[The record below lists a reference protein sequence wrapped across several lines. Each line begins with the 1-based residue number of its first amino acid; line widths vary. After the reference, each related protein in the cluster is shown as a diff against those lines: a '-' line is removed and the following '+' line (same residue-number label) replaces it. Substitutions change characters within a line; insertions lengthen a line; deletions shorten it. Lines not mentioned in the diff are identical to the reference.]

1 MCIRDSQKA
10 NFRLIAALTRREPDL
25 DSDGV
30 PDTDVS
36 AYALRR
42 DWAGRAIH
50 ICGMASADVDYLMG
64 HKNSDTKE
72 KDYTN
77 YDVQLDIARQLECHI
92 DVYKRQGLILL

>member
-1 MCIRDSQKA
+1 MR
-10 NFRLIAALTRREPDL
+10 
-25 DSDGV
+25 

-50 ICGMASADVDYLMG
+50 ICGMASADVDYLIG
-64 HKNSDTKE
+64 HKNTDTKD

-77 YDVQLDIARQLECHI
+77 YDVQSDIARQLNAIHFCQNTADTPI
-92 DVYKRQGLILL
+92 TTPSVRSRAKQSI